1 MNEIKL
7 SNPDITYTPSVV
19 TYDFTAIDEDI
30 QKLEKRYLKWVPS
43 EDEITDG
50 TKIAKDINQLAEGL
64 NNEKKEMKKVIN
76 AQGIA
81 FEKDAMERVK
91 RLKAIRENILDG
103 LDVFEEQRKKEKKEE
118 IRQYFLQ
125 ERNMEIPFERVWSD
139 EWLKK
144 TCAKKKWQ
152 SDIQIELDAIQRDY
166 EMLDKM
172 NAEDPELLKSIYLQS
187 WDRLKAVDEYNHQIN
202 IRKKAEELRKAKEA
216 QNIEEKC
223 AKEPQEEKIEEIQIP
238 VLDVPDARSVS
249 KMVVIS
255 GSELAWVKAK
265 EYMQSIGLK
274 VEEVI

>member
-30 QKLEKRYLKWVPS
+30 RELEKRYLKWVPS

-50 TKIAKDINQLAEGL
+50 TKIAKDINRLAEGL

-118 IRQYFLQ
+118 IHQYFLQ
-125 ERNMEIPFERVWSD
+125 ERDMEIPFERVWSD

-172 NAEDPELLKSIYLQS
+172 NAEDPELLKSIYLQL
-187 WDRLKAVDEYNHQIN
+187 WDRLKAIDEYNHQKD
-202 IRKKAEELRKAKEA
+202 IRKKAEELREIKAAQKAEVNCVKKSLEDKEERCPA
-216 QNIEEKC
+216 PEAPET
-223 AKEPQEEKIEEIQIP
+223 
-238 VLDVPDARSVS
+238 RFVS
-249 KMVVIS
+249 NMVMIS
-255 GSELAWVKAK
+255 GSESAWIQAK
-265 EYMQSIGLK
+265 EYMQNIGLK
-274 VEEVI
+274 VEVL

>member
-1 MNEIKL
+1 MYEIKL

-30 QKLEKRYLKWVPS
+30 QELEKRYLKWVPS

-103 LDVFEEQRKKEKKEE
+103 LDVYEEQRKKEKKEE
-118 IRQYFLQ
+118 IRQFFLQ

-187 WDRLKAVDEYNHQIN
+187 WDRLKAIDEYNHQIN

-255 GSELAWVKAK
+255 GSELTWVKAK

>member
-1 MNEIKL
+1 MYEIKL

-30 QKLEKRYLKWVPS
+30 RELEKRYLKWVPS

-125 ERNMEIPFERVWSD
+125 ERDMEIPFERVWRD

-144 TCAKKKWQ
+144 TCTKKKWQ
-152 SDIQIELDAIQRDY
+152 SDICIELEAIKRDY

-187 WDRLKAVDEYNHQIN
+187 WDRLKAIDEYNHQID
-202 IRKKAEELRKAKEA
+202 IRKKAEELREIKAAQKAEVNCVKKSLEDKEERCPA
-216 QNIEEKC
+216 PEAPETC
-223 AKEPQEEKIEEIQIP
+223 F
-238 VLDVPDARSVS
+238 VS
-249 KMVVIS
+249 NMVMIS
-255 GSELAWVKAK
+255 GSESAWIQAK

-274 VEEVI
+274 IEVL